1 MAPLSLKMR
10 RAIVNAAIENVKA
23 GKPNPFATMMAMKRA
38 SSVPPRP
45 KAPKPDD
52 KFK

>member
-23 GKPNPFATMMAMKRA
+23 GKPNPFAVKMAMERA
-38 SSVPPRP
+38 SRLHPSPNAPP
-45 KAPKPDD
+45 PKP
-52 KFK
+52 KRK